1 MNRVIITLLALIFS
15 SSLCM
20 GQLNKELEAQKEREA
35 QERQLEQERQKAEQ
49 ESLQNEMKYQKFI
62 ESAESN
68 FNRQNYVQAKSD
80 YEEALKIKPS
90 ERAVINSKIAEIDR
104 KIKEAEQNR
113 VKEAERDRNYQTAIS
128 SAESNFKQRKY
139 EQAKQ
144 DYKSALALKPENAA
158 SINSK
163 IAEIDKKI
171 LDEQYQKAIS
181 SAESNFSQRK
191 YEQAMQDYKSALAL
205 KPENAASINPKI
217 AEVNKKMTEPA
228 TLYIYR
234 KLFSGTVN
242 LLPKN
247 YDVLLDN
254 SVVGKSKSKWKTTVA
269 VKTFG
274 KKTLSA
280 KLDKKTEIQ
289 INFEPGGVYY
299 VRCGIDSK
307 TIKLGT
313 YTTKTDSNGKTTRVE
328 NTKTEYTPTLQL
340 VDKSVGKSEFDSIK

>member
-35 QERQLEQERQKAEQ
+35 RERQLEQERQKAEQ
-49 ESLQNEMKYQKFI
+49 ERLQNEIKYQKFI

-68 FNRQNYVQAKSD
+68 FNRQNYEQAKHD

-104 KIKEAEQNR
+104 TIKEAEQNR
-113 VKEAERDRNYQTAIS
+113 VKEAERDRKYQAAIT
-128 SAESNFKQRKY
+128 SAESNFNQRKY

-144 DYKSALALKPENAA
+144 DYESALALKPENAA

-163 IAEIDKKI
+163 IAEIDKRI

-181 SAESNFSQRK
+181 SAESNFNQRK

-234 KLFSGTVN
+234 KRQLSIF
-242 LLPKN
+242 PKH
-247 YDVLLDN
+247 YDISLDKV
-254 SVVGKSKSKWKTTVA
+254 VVGNSTTNWKTSVA

-274 KKTLSA
+274 TKTVSA
-280 KLDKKTEIQ
+280 TIGGRKAEVS

-299 VRCGIDSK
+299 VRSDVDSK
-307 TIKLGT
+307 TVKTGEWGT
-313 YTTKTDSNGKTTRVE
+313 RTKSNGTTERYE
-328 NTKTEYTPTLQL
+328 KTEIIYTPILQL
-340 VDKSVGKSEFDSIK
+340 VDKSVGKPEFDAIK